1 MYCLCM
7 AMKMLKLLFSQEKK
21 ERGSK
26 LIIYANG
33 TIALQSKTSKYA
45 IHISSGLFRWKKL
58 PKRRSD
64 SELNVLVDFWYKED
78 KFEKVHCVIYH
89 NNYECY
95 IRPSGDEHQEESILQ
110 LMKKNAT
117 LKCVIPEKVDNIQ
130 QLTSTKYFNRALSI
144 TEQIILPDI
153 EILNLI
159 TLGGMQK
166 TKYEIFSDNEMN
178 LFFRCSGKVDKKGV
192 LVLSSE
198 IARFIQDWFKKENL
212 CLCSINSQPPL
223 VLPLTNR
230 RRNSTVKVYKEL
242 NTPYY
247 GDPKRVTVFFSDLN
261 SQLTEQVMKD
271 FKLKS
276 LLSGKGY
283 NILALKSNLRVG
295 NHYNKEF
302 ENQVRDFIEKAFRN
316 EKDSMV
322 LSEVELILTNNE
334 IQLTGWDKNRFDS
347 LIYHQGGISDY
358 LALIEIKTSIESSNK
373 SGIIESAIAKLYQL
387 RKRISKK
394 TIIPILVINEEV
406 FYKGNL
412 VTKDYGNLCNIILI
426 GQNDLA
432 ELIKNPSKL
441 HERLK
446 QYLNSQNFK
455 QSPIP
460 TKLRTVNAISEG
472 SDFEN
477 KIKQQLL
484 IAGYKVQSNV
494 IYRIQN
500 KHMEI
505 DHVATT
511 QSEKILVSCKD
522 HWKIKSEW
530 KILSKL
536 SEILNLIVLR
546 KELLGFTKARL
557 YVRIHP
563 NLKDK
568 ITRILNSKGI
578 TEVDVFIE

>member
-7 AMKMLKLLFSQEKK
+7 GMKMSKLLYSQEKK

-33 TIALQSKTSKYA
+33 TIALQSKTSKYGM
-45 IHISSGLFRWKKL
+45 HIPSGLYRWKKL
-58 PKRRSD
+58 PKRKTD
-64 SELNVLVDFWYKED
+64 TELNVFVDFWYKENQ
-78 KFEKVHCVIYH
+78 FEKVQCVIYH

-95 IRPSGDEHQEESILQ
+95 IRPFSDEIQEESILQ
-110 LMKKNAT
+110 LMKENAI
-117 LKCVIPEKVDNIQ
+117 LKCIIPEKVDDIQ
-130 QLTSTKYFNRALSI
+130 QLPSTNYFNRALSL

-153 EILNLI
+153 ETLNLI

-178 LFFRCSGKVDKKGV
+178 LFFRCSGKVDRKGV

-212 CLCSINSQPPL
+212 CLCSINNQLPL

-230 RRNSTVKVYKEL
+230 RRNSTTKIYKEL

-247 GDPKRVTVFFSDLN
+247 GDPKEVTVYFSILN
-261 SQLTEQVMKD
+261 SQLTEHAKKD
-271 FKLKS
+271 LQLKS
-276 LLSGKGY
+276 LLSEKDY
-283 NILALKSNLRVG
+283 NILALKSNLRVS

-302 ENQVRDFIEKAFRN
+302 ENQLRDFIDKAFRSN
-316 EKDSMV
+316 KDSLV
-322 LSEVELILTNNE
+322 LSEVELILTDDE
-334 IQLTGWDKNRFDS
+334 FLLTGWDKNRFDS

-358 LALIEIKTSIESSNK
+358 LALIEIKTSIEPSNK
-373 SGIIESAIAKLYQL
+373 CGIIESAIAKLYHL
-387 RKRISKK
+387 RKRINKK
-394 TIIPILVINEEV
+394 TIIPILVINEDV
-406 FYKGNL
+406 FYKGKL
-412 VTKDYGNLCNIILI
+412 VTREYGNLCNIILI
-426 GQNDLA
+426 GQIELA

-441 HERLK
+441 HDRIK
-446 QYLNSQNFK
+446 QYLDSQNSK
-455 QSPIP
+455 QSHIP
-460 TKLRTVNAISEG
+460 SKLRTVYAVSEG

-484 IAGYKVQSNV
+484 ADGYKVNSNV
-494 IYRIQN
+494 IFRIQY

-505 DHVATT
+505 DHVATK

-522 HWKIKSEW
+522 HWKMKSKW

-546 KELLGFTKARL
+546 KALLGFSKARL

-568 ITRILNSKGI
+568 ITKILNSKEI
-578 TEVDVFIE
+578 TEVDISIE